1 MPPTLHT
8 AMSRVPL
15 ATGSALSGWINDR
28 INMNISRNALSCCV
42 LRIVELTPVF
52 IHIGAVVYWSSHTTS
67 KRESVMTTKI
77 KASTNELVAIKSAL
91 ALMLY
96 KLHNPYD
103 AQSILDCLRESGFP
117 EAIALAD
124 EIAKFAP
131 APPPRL

>member
-1 MPPTLHT
+1 
-8 AMSRVPL
+8 
-15 ATGSALSGWINDR
+15 
-28 INMNISRNALSCCV
+28 
-42 LRIVELTPVF
+42 
-52 IHIGAVVYWSSHTTS
+52 
-67 KRESVMTTKI
+67 MTTKI

-96 KLHNPYD
+96 RLHNSHE

-131 APPPRL
+131 ATPPRL

>member
-1 MPPTLHT
+1 M
-8 AMSRVPL
+8 
-15 ATGSALSGWINDR
+15 
-28 INMNISRNALSCCV
+28 

-52 IHIGAVVYWSSHTTS
+52 IHIGAVVYWSFHTTS

-103 AQSILDCLRESGFP
+103 VQSILDCLRESGFP